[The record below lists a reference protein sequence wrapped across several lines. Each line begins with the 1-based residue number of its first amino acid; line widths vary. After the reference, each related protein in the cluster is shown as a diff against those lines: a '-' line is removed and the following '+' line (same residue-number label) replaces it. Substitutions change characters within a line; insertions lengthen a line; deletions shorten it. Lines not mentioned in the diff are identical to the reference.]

1 MADNVFP
8 IRPEMAEFYLPE
20 LVEANI
26 RITKVSRAIERE
38 IRKLGMGE
46 DDAVAVTAH
55 AAFQVIAKRLGGS
68 DQAAEILRSLAL
80 SKGALHPNEGPGA
93 A

>member
-8 IRPEMAEFYLPE
+8 IRPDMAEFYLPD

-55 AAFQVIAKRLGGS
+55 AAFQVIARRLGGT
-68 DQAAEILRSLAL
+68 DQAAEILHNLAF
-80 SKGALHPNEGPGA
+80 SKGAFHPDDGPGA